1 MASGRSFSPQ
11 TQQPPRL
18 IADAAADL
26 QGSALTSGAAAAQV
40 GNDRGHEDHRHQ
52 QPRHLLSE
60 VDGGDDVVG
69 TLPLRFGEPV
79 QPHDGKAPHRHQ
91 VQHPR
96 MGQTHLCGG
105 VHADVEQG
113 ANDPAHQSD
122 DAAQYH
128 PFQQR
133 HRILSDVGHPLL
145 QPFHVPSL
153 RFLQYLYILSVIS
166 FPAAPVNRRRCRP
179 AKFLSS

>member
-1 MASGRSFSPQ
+1 MG
-11 TQQPPRL
+11 
-18 IADAAADL
+18 D
-26 QGSALTSGAAAAQV
+26 
-40 GNDRGHEDHRHQ
+40 DRGHEDHRHQ
-52 QPRHLLSE
+52 QPRHLLPK

-69 TLPLRFGEPV
+69 TLSLRFGEPI

-96 MGQTHLCGG
+96 MGQTRLRGG

-113 ANDPAHQSD
+113 PDDPAHQSD

-133 HRILSDVGHPLL
+133 HRDEDLL
-145 QPFHVPSL
+145 CK
-153 RFLQYLYILSVIS
+153 YE
-166 FPAAPVNRRRCRP
+166 
-179 AKFLSS
+179 